1 MGPRGERRRRA
12 REEAARFD
20 GQLTAFGEML
30 AGHPFA
36 TDRPGATHVMAV
48 EYARAL
54 DAYEK
59 AAREAVRNPALAR
72 QELDEGLAALNRL
85 NTLLVGAT
93 QAADGTPAAE
103 PRDRMRQAR
112 ARPDKAGPDKAG
124 PSKAGPD
131 KALPSKAGPDEERG
145 ERRALAVPAAG
156 PAKPRLRDRYAPEQL
171 LVRASL
177 TVLAVYCLLVGFL
190 AGWPQAL
197 LCLVGANLG
206 LGMAACGFALCMPL
220 RESWGALRGGR
231 VRARY
236 SHTEKTFS
244 TATPWEQH
252 YVHVDADG
260 RELTYRRG
268 VPSGSLA
275 PLPSRR
281 LWRVTGRS
289 PRLISS
295 AEFFLSPLLLL
306 LGAPLLLGGLAL
318 TLTACPGAL
327 VGALTGHRW

>member
-1 MGPRGERRRRA
+1 MGPRGERRRGA

-59 AAREAVRNPALAR
+59 ATREAERNPALAR

-85 NTLLVGAT
+85 NTRLVG
-93 QAADGTPAAE
+93 AADGTPSTAE
-103 PRDRMRQAR
+103 PRDRTRQAR
-112 ARPDKAGPDKAG
+112 VRPDKARPDKAVPDT
-124 PSKAGPD
+124 
-131 KALPSKAGPDEERG
+131 ERG
-145 ERRALAVPAAG
+145 ERRAPAVPPAG
-156 PAKPRLRDRYAPEQL
+156 TAKPRLRDRFAPEQL

-197 LCLVGANLG
+197 VCVVGANFG
-206 LGMAACGFALCMPL
+206 VGIAGFGFLLCTPL

-231 VRARY
+231 VRALY
-236 SHTEKTFS
+236 SRTEETYS
-244 TATPWEQH
+244 SATPWEQH

-281 LWRVTGRS
+281 LWRVAGRN

-295 AEFFLSPLLLL
+295 AEFFLYPLLFL
-306 LGAPLLLGGLAL
+306 LGAPLFLGGLAL

-327 VGALTGHRW
+327 IGALTGHWW